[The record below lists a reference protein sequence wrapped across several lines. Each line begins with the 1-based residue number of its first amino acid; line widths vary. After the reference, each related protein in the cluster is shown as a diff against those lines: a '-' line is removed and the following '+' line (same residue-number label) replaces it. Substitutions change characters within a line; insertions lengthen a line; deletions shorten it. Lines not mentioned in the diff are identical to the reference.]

1 MTYKVNI
8 LDPKAKKLLL
18 EMESKRL
25 ISLSTLDEKDF
36 LSTIKRI
43 RKKSLKNPI
52 VKEEITREVEK
63 VRGERYARKKRQG
76 NI

>member
-18 EMESKRL
+18 EMEAKRL
-25 ISLSTLDEKDF
+25 ISLTNIDGTNFVNLV
-36 LSTIKRI
+36 KRI
-43 RKKSLKNPI
+43 RKKSLKHSI
-52 VKEEITREVEK
+52 SKEEIAGEVEQ
-63 VRGERYARKKRQG
+63 VRGDRHARKKRQG

>member
-36 LSTIKRI
+36 FSTIKRI
-43 RKKSLKNPI
+43 RKKSLKNSI
-52 VKEEITREVEK
+52 AKEEITREVEK
-63 VRGERYARKKRQG
+63 VRGERYARKKIQG